1 MGVVHRLEQLLV
13 EQALCDDEEGFEVII
28 GDDIQ
33 IQDIGLA
40 KYHPGVFLSNRG
52 ASLVDLLLPCCDL
65 RSAVTAG
72 GHCSWRTVQQLFQS
86 CAIGLEVSLRAS
98 GKA

>member
-1 MGVVHRLEQLLV
+1 
-13 EQALCDDEEGFEVII
+13 
-28 GDDIQ
+28 
-33 IQDIGLA
+33 
-40 KYHPGVFLSNRG
+40 LSNRG
-52 ASLVDLLLPCCDL
+52 AGLVDLLLPCCDL

-72 GHCSWRTVQQLFQS
+72 GHCSWWTVQQLFQS